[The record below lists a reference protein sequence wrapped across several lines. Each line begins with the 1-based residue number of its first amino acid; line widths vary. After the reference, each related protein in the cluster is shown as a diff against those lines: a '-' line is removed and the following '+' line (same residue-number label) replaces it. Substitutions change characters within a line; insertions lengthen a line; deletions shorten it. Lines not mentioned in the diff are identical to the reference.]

1 VVLVCFTKGDA
12 MTHDHTIHTT
22 PDHDDGN
29 AQPESGSNID
39 HDWRT
44 IHERLVQLSRE
55 AAHIDWEIGQQ
66 LLRAQRAGC
75 HLRLGFGSLLEYAD
89 RLLGYAAHTTTERL
103 RVASCLEDLPQTAQ
117 ALRSGEISFSAA
129 RELTRVATPETE
141 SKWLAGARQKTVR
154 EVERLVKGH
163 RLGDSP
169 EDRADPSAEQ
179 HVLRFSVSAET
190 YATFR
195 EAVGQLRKESEIRF
209 EDDDLL
215 LLIARKL
222 LGGPSDDGRSSY
234 QLAIFTCEKC
244 QRNWQ
249 QAQGDLVEIDD
260 AVREKAACDAQYIGS
275 VDPIVVSDPSA
286 ASAPSAARDPNKRR
300 RATQSIP
307 PGTRRL
313 VMSRHHRRC
322 GVPGCTHAD
331 YVDVH
336 HVQLRSE
343 GGDHNPEYLAVLCGA
358 HHAAIHAGRLLIDG
372 SASVGFRFR
381 HADGSPYGSVADPTA
396 ADHHAKAF
404 FALTTLGYKQGEA
417 RRALDAVLRSSGRSR
432 VGADASHVGPDDSE
446 FTVESL
452 ICRALHELLPKSMR
466 AA

>member
-1 VVLVCFTKGDA
+1 
-12 MTHDHTIHTT
+12 MIHDHTIHKT
-22 PDHDDGN
+22 PDPSSHSEPGTNSEPDTSS
-29 AQPESGSNID
+29 E

-260 AVREKAACDAQYIGS
+260 AVREKAACDAQCIGS
-275 VDPIVVSDPSA
+275 VDSIVVSDPSAASDPSDPSA

-372 SASVGFRFR
+372 SASVGFRFK
-381 HADGSPYGSVADPTA
+381 HADGSPYGRVADPVA

-404 FALTTLGYKQGEA
+404 FALTNLGYKQGEA
-417 RRALDAVLRSSGRSR
+417 RRALDAVRSQHSM
-432 VGADASHVGPDDSE
+432 SHVGPDE
-446 FTVESL
+446 PELTAESL
-452 ICRALHELLPKSMR
+452 ILRALQQLLPKSMR